1 MSRQFAVVGLGRL
14 GIAMAGTL
22 DSLGHD
28 VLGIDTREDLIRSL
42 ADDLPNVHLV
52 AADAT
57 EEDVL
62 RGLNV
67 QEFDAAAVVIGENHV
82 EAGILATANLKEIG
96 VPMIVARASSKLHA
110 RVLER
115 VGADRVIQPE
125 REMGEQVA
133 RVLASPAILDYVDL
147 GEDEALIE
155 ARVPQQWAGKS
166 LAELALSR
174 NFGLTVVAL
183 KPKDGAG
190 TLPHG
195 DTIFQ
200 EDDVIVVG
208 GTKKALDASPLAGP
222 PPGSQPPKR
231 RFFGL

>member
-1 MSRQFAVVGLGRL
+1 MSRQFAVIGLGRL
-14 GIAMAGTL
+14 GIAMVGTL

-28 VLGIDTREDLIRSL
+28 VLAIDLKEDLIQTL

-57 EEDVL
+57 DEDVL
-62 RGLNV
+62 HGLNL
-67 QEFDAAAVVIGENHV
+67 QDFDAAAVVIGENHI
-82 EAGILATANLKEIG
+82 EAGILATANLKELG
-96 VPMIVARASSKLHA
+96 VSTIVARATSKLHA

-133 RVLASPAILDYVDL
+133 RVLASPAVLDYVDL

-155 ARVPQQWAGKS
+155 ARVPQQWTDKS

-174 NFGLTVVAL
+174 NLGLTVLAL
-183 KPKDGAG
+183 KPQNGAG
-190 TLPHG
+190 TLPRG
-195 DTIFQ
+195 DTILR
-200 EDDVIVVG
+200 DGDVIVVG
-208 GTKKALDASPLAGP
+208 GAKESLDASPLSGP
-222 PPGSQPPKR
+222 PPRKG
-231 RFFGL
+231 

>member
-1 MSRQFAVVGLGRL
+1 MSHQFAVIGLGRL
-14 GIAMAGTL
+14 GIAMVGTL

-28 VLGIDTREDLIRSL
+28 VLAIDLKEDLIQTL

-57 EEDVL
+57 DEDVL
-62 RGLNV
+62 HGLNL
-67 QEFDAAAVVIGENHV
+67 QDFDAAAVVIGENHI
-82 EAGILATANLKEIG
+82 EAGILATANLKELG
-96 VPMIVARASSKLHA
+96 VSTIVARATSKLHA

-133 RVLASPAILDYVDL
+133 RVLASPAVLDYVDL

-155 ARVPQQWAGKS
+155 ARVPQQWTDKS

-174 NFGLTVVAL
+174 NLGLTVLAL
-183 KPKDGAG
+183 KPQNGAG
-190 TLPHG
+190 TLPRG
-195 DTIFQ
+195 DTILR
-200 EDDVIVVG
+200 EGDVIVVG
-208 GTKKALDASPLAGP
+208 GSKKTLDASPLSGP
-222 PPGSQPPKR
+222 PPRKT
-231 RFFGL
+231 